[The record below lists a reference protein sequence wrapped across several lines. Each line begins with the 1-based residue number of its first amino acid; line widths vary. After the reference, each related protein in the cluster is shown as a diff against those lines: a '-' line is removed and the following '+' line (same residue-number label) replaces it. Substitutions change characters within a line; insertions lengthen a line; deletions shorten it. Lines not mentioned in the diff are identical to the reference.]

1 MKRYDKDPQDLKMM
15 SKSCYS
21 RPGQECKEFIVRALE
36 RGFKY
41 QESDCTKAGKL
52 RMNFLLSG
60 MSCATCLGIKLQICC
75 A

>member
-1 MKRYDKDPQDLKMM
+1 M
-15 SKSCYS
+15 SLS
-21 RPGQECKEFIVRALE
+21 LD

-52 RMNFLLSG
+52 RMNFLISG
-60 MSCATCLGIKLQICC
+60 MSCATCLGIKPQIYC